1 MAIEC
6 PVCRIKYVANTLFCS
21 ECGLYLLKKDEEI
34 VTDPLETADVE
45 WQGKPEIHPHDEFNP
60 PATGPLTV
68 RLHIRADKSTLVSGG
83 EARELE
89 VGLGKPV
96 RLGRLDPGQDIYPDI
111 DLTDDLAQEHGV
123 SRVHACIFR
132 RSQDVAVE
140 DMGSTNGTLLNGNR
154 LAPYLPERLK
164 DGDQLQLGKL
174 LIEVGFDRHLRK
186 TPLKNRL
193 VSDVAIKT
201 K

>member
-1 MAIEC
+1 
-6 PVCRIKYVANTLFCS
+6 
-21 ECGLYLLKKDEEI
+21 LLKKDEEI
-34 VTDPLETADVE
+34 ATDPLETADVE
-45 WQGKPEIHPHDEFNP
+45 WQGEAESRLRDEFNLP
-60 PATGPLTV
+60 DTGPLTV
-68 RLHIRADKSTLVSGG
+68 RLHIRADKSPLGPGG

-96 RLGRLDPGQDIYPDI
+96 RLGRLDPRQDIYPDI

-132 RSQDVAVE
+132 RGQDVAVE
-140 DMGSTNGTLLNGNR
+140 DMGSTNGTLLNGKR

-174 LIEVGFDRHLRK
+174 LIEIGFDHHLQK
-186 TPLKNRL
+186 TPLNNRL
-193 VSDVAIKT
+193 VSGVAIET

>member
-34 VTDPLETADVE
+34 ATDPLETAEVE
-45 WQGKPEIHPHDEFNP
+45 WQGEAESRLRDEFNLP
-60 PATGPLTV
+60 DKGPLTV
-68 RLHIRADKSTLVSGG
+68 RLHIRADKSPLGPRG
-83 EARELE
+83 AARELE

-96 RLGRLDPGQDIYPDI
+96 RLGRLDPRQDIYPDI

-123 SRVHACIFR
+123 SRIHACIFR
-132 RSQDVAVE
+132 RGQDVAVE
-140 DMGSTNGTLLNGNR
+140 DMGSTNGTLLNGKR

-174 LIEVGFDRHLRK
+174 LIEVGFDQHLQK
-186 TPLKNRL
+186 TPLNNRL
-193 VSDVAIKT
+193 VSGVAIET